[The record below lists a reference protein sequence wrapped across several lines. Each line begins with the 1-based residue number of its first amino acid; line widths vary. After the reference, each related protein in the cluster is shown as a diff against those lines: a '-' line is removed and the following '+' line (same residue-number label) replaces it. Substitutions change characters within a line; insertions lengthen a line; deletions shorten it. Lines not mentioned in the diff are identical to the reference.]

1 MYVGATNKKILEDKI
16 GFQKLTEDF
25 DDLSYTAEKVFIN
38 PVLGTSEVTFVTTG
52 LNFDSHL
59 YSVQGTLFQK
69 YPVSP
74 DIALIKLSKPVS
86 FNGPDAKESLI

>member
-52 LNFDSHL
+52 LNSDSHG
-59 YSVQGTLFQK
+59 YSVHFHFYASYK
-69 YPVSP
+69 
-74 DIALIKLSKPVS
+74 KLHFRNILYHLTSRS
-86 FNGPDAKESLI
+86 SN

>member
-25 DDLSYTAEKVFIN
+25 DDLSYIAEKVFIN

-52 LNFDSHL
+52 PLIF
-59 YSVQGTLFQK
+59 
-69 YPVSP
+69 SP
-74 DIALIKLSKPVS
+74 FS
-86 FNGPDAKESLI
+86 FSCFL

>member
-25 DDLSYTAEKVFIN
+25 DDLSYIAEKVFIN

-52 LNFDSHL
+52 FIFIFML
-59 YSVQGTLFQK
+59 
-69 YPVSP
+69 
-74 DIALIKLSKPVS
+74 LIR
-86 FNGPDAKESLI
+86 NLISEISCIT